1 MNNSLTYL
9 VEPFLCCS
17 KELNGWTR
25 RDHPNPKGGTYYE
38 QVVKNEGSVSLTF
51 FTLSQTIVNSSE
63 YSDSLI
69 NHFKNILFCNKSQKH
84 SIENVETLEVGLGFR
99 PGDPPKLIGYALDP
113 RRLRFEGFG
122 QINLGKHY
130 ELAQYAEASFQN
142 IGTSCIAKRSCDGL
156 LIYAQRQRIADGSV
170 LPPYAFSKW
179 TYR

>member
-1 MNNSLTYL
+1 MNDSIIYL
-9 VEPFLCCS
+9 AEAFLCCS

-122 QINLGKHY
+122 QINLDKHH
-130 ELAQYAEASFQN
+130 ELAQYTEASFQN
-142 IGTSCIAKRSCDGL
+142 IGKSCTATS
-156 LIYAQRQRIADGSV
+156 RI
-170 LPPYAFSKW
+170 
-179 TYR
+179 TR